1 MSVAAPGSASV
12 AAAGSASVAV
22 PFFELGLPPLLADS
36 VSVATPGSASITV
49 PFAELGYPPLQ
60 VSSVHNSTTSSITD
74 APVILLCSSLV
85 EVMQQMH
92 PLILTMAYPRVHGQA
107 RRI

>member
-1 MSVAAPGSASV
+1 MSVAAPGSVSV
-12 AAAGSASVAV
+12 AATGSASVAV

-36 VSVATPGSASITV
+36 ASVATPGSASIAV
-49 PFAELGYPPLQ
+49 PFAGLGYPPLQ

-74 APVILLCSSLV
+74 APVILLRSLLV
-85 EVMQQMH
+85 EVMRQTH

-107 RRI
+107 RQI

>member
-1 MSVAAPGSASV
+1 VSVTAPGSASV

-36 VSVATPGSASITV
+36 VSIATLGSASIAV
-49 PFAELGYPPLQ
+49 PFAGLGYPPSQ
-60 VSSVHNSTTSSITD
+60 VSSVHDSTTSLITD
-74 APVILLCSSLV
+74 APVILLHSSLV
-85 EVMQQMH
+85 EVMWQTH

-107 RRI
+107 RWI